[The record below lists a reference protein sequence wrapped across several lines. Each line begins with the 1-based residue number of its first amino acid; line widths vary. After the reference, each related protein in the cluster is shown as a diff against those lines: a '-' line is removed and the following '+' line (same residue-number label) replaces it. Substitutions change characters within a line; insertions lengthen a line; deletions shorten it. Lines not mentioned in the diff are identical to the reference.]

1 MNWNL
6 LNGCERRVMARTRNS
21 PFPLIKPVL
30 IYMNR
35 RLPFMKSPNDLQ
47 KTIEYG
53 RVGLVDR
60 VWSAVAT
67 KSCSDSATYGIEAL
81 LHC

>member
-1 MNWNL
+1 MNLNL
-6 LNGCERRVMARTRNS
+6 LNGCEHRVMARMRNS

-47 KTIEYG
+47 KTIE
-53 RVGLVDR
+53 
-60 VWSAVAT
+60 
-67 KSCSDSATYGIEAL
+67 
-81 LHC
+81 